1 MHKSSTKRL
10 IRSIMNDKVHE
21 TRSIVYNSLYKKVSE
36 EIENKAIT
44 QNHDSVNM
52 SSVSRLV
59 DFLTNITN
67 NDNPSKMLLNSGES
81 VVVDPIIA
89 DSLLT
94 LLNAIDDNH
103 KIGVVRILLK
113 NVESFLKAIK
123 FTIDSVGVEQVNN

>member
-1 MHKSSTKRL
+1 
-10 IRSIMNDKVHE
+10 MNDKVHE